1 MGSIFED
8 PFENCSQDQPVRKPS
23 SSDQLLVSASILY
36 LLCII
41 ILIIGLHYK
50 SKHFP
55 NLSEMYHQS
64 DLIRKCY
71 LTRDSSKRSHIT
83 LELESGETYCI
94 PQEFLSDI
102 NNELLRGNKVDLWVE
117 AKGYAEVMQ
126 LNINGNTIISK
137 DLQEDWIKTWGKW
150 LQRISFCLFI
160 VGSSLLIVRKRLQN
174 IEKNLVVEK

>member
-8 PFENCSQDQPVRKPS
+8 PFKNCSQDQPVRKLNVP
-23 SSDQLLVSASILY
+23 DQLLVSAIILF
-36 LLCII
+36 LLCVIF
-41 ILIIGLHYK
+41 LSIGWQYK

-64 DLIRKCY
+64 GLIKKYY
-71 LTRDSSKRSHIT
+71 LTRDSSKRSHLT
-83 LELESGETYCI
+83 LELESGETYPI
-94 PQEFLSDI
+94 PREFLPDVK
-102 NNELLRGNKVDLWVE
+102 NELLRGNKVDLWVE

-160 VGSSLLIVRKRLQN
+160 AGCSLLIVRKRLQN
-174 IEKNLVVEK
+174 IERDLVVVK